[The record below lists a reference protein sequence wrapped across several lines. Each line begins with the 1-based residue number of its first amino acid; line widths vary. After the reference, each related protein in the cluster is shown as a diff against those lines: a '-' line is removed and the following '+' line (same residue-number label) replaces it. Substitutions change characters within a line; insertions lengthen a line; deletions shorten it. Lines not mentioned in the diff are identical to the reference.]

1 MQSKAQNAVNPNGLT
16 SILTQQCEKF
26 ALKKRV
32 RIILVCLREALKTES
47 CITVSGQS
55 SAEYTE
61 KRSRFIAVIR
71 HCETEQEAV
80 SFINDIRAKHR
91 DARHN
96 CYAYSVSGGAVKR
109 FSDDGEPHGTAGK
122 PMLDIIDGEGLCNV
136 CAVVTRYFGGVLLG
150 TGGLLRAYTA
160 AAADALADAGISVV
174 RRWLACEVSM
184 PYALYEPVRA
194 AVAAL
199 GGVVQETQYA
209 AAVTLCALL
218 PEEAGE
224 AFAAQVRDLTAGRC
238 AVRPVG
244 ETERAVPLADAGL

>member
-1 MQSKAQNAVNPNGLT
+1 MSAMNPYRTLRQSA
-16 SILTQQCEKF
+16 SDEF
-26 ALKKRV
+26 
-32 RIILVCLREALKTES
+32 IINK
-47 CITVSGQS
+47 
-55 SAEYTE
+55 
-61 KRSRFIAVIR
+61 SRFIGYAAP
-71 HCETEQEAV
+71 CETEAEALAFLQ
-80 SFINDIRAKHR
+80 SIRTKHK
-91 DARHN
+91 DATHN
-96 CYAYSVSGGAVKR
+96 CYAYIIGQNAGIMR
-109 FSDDGEPHGTAGK
+109 YSDDGEPGGTAGL
-122 PMLDIIDGEGLCNV
+122 PMMEVLKHQGVVNC
-136 CAVVTRYFGGVLLG
+136 CCVVTRYFGGVLLG

-194 AVAAL
+194 AVTAL

>member
-1 MQSKAQNAVNPNGLT
+1 MDSYRIPTGNGA
-16 SILTQQCEKF
+16 S
-26 ALKKRV
+26 
-32 RIILVCLREALKTES
+32 
-47 CITVSGQS
+47 
-55 SAEYTE
+55 EYVE
-61 KRSRFIAVIR
+61 KRSRFLGLVQPVRSEDEAREIIAACKKQY
-71 HCETEQEAV
+71 H
-80 SFINDIRAKHR
+80 

-96 CYAYSVSGGAVKR
+96 CWCYLLR
-109 FSDDGEPHGTAGK
+109 DGTAGI
-122 PMLDIIDGEGLCNV
+122 PMLEVFRRAGVTNV
-136 CAVVTRYFGGVLLG
+136 VCVVTRYFGGVLLG

>member
-1 MQSKAQNAVNPNGLT
+1 MSEYFVPAG
-16 SILTQQCEKF
+16 SG
-26 ALKKRV
+26 
-32 RIILVCLREALKTES
+32 EAEF
-47 CITVSGQS
+47 V
-55 SAEYTE
+55 E
-61 KRSRFIAVIR
+61 KRSSFLGHVRFV
-71 HCETEQEAV
+71 ETEDAARD
-80 SFINDIRAKHR
+80 FINEMKKKHY

-96 CYAYSVSGGAVKR
+96 CWCYIIRDGAVR
-109 FSDDGEPHGTAGK
+109 YSDDGEPQGTAGI
-122 PMLDIIDGEGLCNV
+122 PMLEVFRRAGVTNV
-136 CAVVTRYFGGVLLG
+136 VCVVTRYFGGVLLG

-160 AAADALADAGISVV
+160 AAADALADAGISEV
-174 RRWLACEVSM
+174 RRWLACEVST